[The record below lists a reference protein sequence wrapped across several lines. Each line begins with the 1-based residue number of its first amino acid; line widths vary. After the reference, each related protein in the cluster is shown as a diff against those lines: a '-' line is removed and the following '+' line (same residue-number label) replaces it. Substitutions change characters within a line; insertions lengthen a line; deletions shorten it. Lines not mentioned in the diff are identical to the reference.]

1 MTLPRT
7 QADVD
12 AHNARV
18 EAGKAPRRARASS
31 PEALRGAVALDT
43 PLKRHSASQQTEED
57 VAQAVIKEIQRRGWL
72 TFRSDPTHRTCRR
85 LGEPDLEVWA
95 DQGRTYHLELKRPV
109 GGKLSMAQLGVIAWG
124 AKLGHTVHVVTSLE
138 EFVGIVDC

>member
-18 EAGKAPRRARASS
+18 EAGKALRRARASI

-72 TFRSDPTHRTCRR
+72 TFRSDPR
-85 LGEPDLEVWA
+85 
-95 DQGRTYHLELKRPV
+95 K
-109 GGKLSMAQLGVIAWG
+109 S
-124 AKLGHTVHVVTSLE
+124 VV
-138 EFVGIVDC
+138 